1 MAKSIIAK
9 NIDSMPRNEW
19 LALRRKGIGGSDC
32 AAACGLSR
40 WKSPLQL
47 FVEKTSGVK
56 TEPDNEKMEWGKRL
70 EPLIRNTFA
79 EKSGLTVVECPI
91 MFAFKEYPYM
101 IANVD
106 GIVSEKDGSK
116 SLLEIKTVGEY
127 ASSDW
132 DEGLPIEYYLQI
144 QHYLAVTDLKKAYC
158 AVLIGGN
165 KFSHQVVERDKETI
179 DTITALEYDFWNNH
193 VLKGIPPAVS
203 DKDSDILN
211 TLYPKSNSATA
222 ILPTEADEII
232 NEYLEIKALE
242 EELKKQKALAE
253 NKLKSILGD
262 NEGGQSAAGYSVN
275 WKSVNSNRLDTARL
289 KADHPEIIE
298 QYSIQSTSRRFS
310 ITAPKNQTNQSR

>member
-19 LALRRKGIGGSDC
+19 LALRRRGIGGSDC

-47 FVEKTSGVK
+47 FVEKTSAVK
-56 TEPDNEKMEWGKRL
+56 LEPDNEKMEWGKRL

-79 EKSGLTVVECPI
+79 EKSGLTVVECPM

-106 GIVSEKDGSK
+106 GIVTEKNGSK

-132 DEGLPIEYYLQI
+132 NDGLPIEYYLQI

-165 KFSHQVVERDKETI
+165 KFSHQVVERDNETI
-179 DTITALEYDFWNNH
+179 NTITALEYDFWNNH

-203 DKDSDILN
+203 DKDSDLLN
-211 TLYPKSNSATA
+211 SLYPKSNSATA
-222 ILPTEADEII
+222 ILPNEADEII

-253 NKLKSILGD
+253 NKLKAILGD
-262 NEGGQSAAGYSVN
+262 NEGGQSYAGFSVN

-289 KADHPEIIE
+289 KAEHPEIIE
-298 QYSIQSTSRRFS
+298 QYSIQATSRRFS
-310 ITAPKNQTNQSR
+310 ITAPKSQSIQSR

>member
-56 TEPDNEKMEWGKRL
+56 MEPDNERMEWGKRL

-79 EKSGLTVVECPI
+79 EKSGLAVVECPV
-91 MFAFKEYPYM
+91 MFACREYPYM
-101 IANVD
+101 IANID

-116 SLLEIKTVGEY
+116 SLLEIKTVGEFS
-127 ASSDW
+127 ASDW
-132 DEGLPIEYYLQI
+132 DDGLPLEYYLQI

-165 KFSHQVVERDKETI
+165 KFNHQVVERDNETI
-179 DTITALEYDFWNNH
+179 ETITALEYDFWYNH

-203 DKDSDILN
+203 DKDSELLN
-211 TLYPKSNSATA
+211 SLYPKSNSATA

-242 EELKKQKALAE
+242 R
-253 NKLKSILGD
+253 KLLLRT
-262 NEGGQSAAGYSVN
+262 
-275 WKSVNSNRLDTARL
+275 NSN
-289 KADHPEIIE
+289 P
-298 QYSIQSTSRRFS
+298 FS
-310 ITAPKNQTNQSR
+310 AIMKVVSLLPVSP

>member
-9 NIDSMPRNEW
+9 NIDSMPHNEW

-56 TEPDNEKMEWGKRL
+56 MEQDNERMEWGKRL

-106 GIVSEKDGSK
+106 GIVTEKDGSK
-116 SLLEIKTVGEY
+116 SLLEIKTVGEFF
-127 ASSDW
+127 AADW
-132 DEGLPIEYYLQI
+132 DEGLPMEYYLQI

-165 KFSHQVVERDKETI
+165 KFSYQIVDRDQETI
-179 DTITALEYDFWNNH
+179 NMIITFEHNFWNNY

-203 DKDSDILN
+203 DKDSEILN
-211 TLYPKSNSATA
+211 TLYPKSNSATS
-222 ILPTEADEII
+222 ILPTETDEII
-232 NEYLEIKALE
+232 SKYLEIKALE

-262 NEGGQSAAGYSVN
+262 NEGGQSAAGFSVN

-289 KADHPEIIE
+289 KAEHPEIIE
-298 QYSIQSTSRRFS
+298 QYSVPSSLRRFS
-310 ITAPKNQTNQSR
+310 ITMPKSQKI

>member
-1 MAKSIIAK
+1 
-9 NIDSMPRNEW
+9 
-19 LALRRKGIGGSDC
+19 
-32 AAACGLSR
+32 
-40 WKSPLQL
+40 
-47 FVEKTSGVK
+47 
-56 TEPDNEKMEWGKRL
+56 MEWGRRL
-70 EPLIRNTFA
+70 EPLIRSTFA
-79 EKSGLTVVECPI
+79 EKSGLTVVECPV

-106 GIVSEKDGSK
+106 GIVTEKNGSK

-127 ASSDW
+127 ASFVW
-132 DEGLPIEYYLQI
+132 EEGLPLEYYLQI

-165 KFSHQVVERDKETI
+165 KFSHQVVERDNETI
-179 DTITALEYDFWNNH
+179 NTITALEYDFWNNH

-203 DKDSDILN
+203 DKDSEILN
-211 TLYPKSNSATA
+211 NLYPKSNSATA

-253 NKLKSILGD
+253 NKLKAILGD
-262 NEGGQSAAGYSVN
+262 NEGGQSSTGFSVN

-289 KADHPEIIE
+289 KAEHPEIIE
-298 QYSIQSTSRRFS
+298 QYSIQATSRRFS
-310 ITAPKNQTNQSR
+310 ITSPKFQSIQSR

>member
-203 DKDSDILN
+203 DKDSEILN

-232 NEYLEIKALE
+232 NEYLEIKSLE

-253 NKLKSILGD
+253 NKLKAILGD
-262 NEGGQSAAGYSVN
+262 NECAKSSVGFSVN
-275 WKSVNSNRLDTARL
+275 WKSFNSTKLDTSRL
-289 KADHPEIIE
+289 KAEHPEIIE
-298 QYSIQSTSRRFS
+298 KYSILSTSRRFS
-310 ITAPKNQTNQSR
+310 ITAPKSKNT

>member
-9 NIDSMPRNEW
+9 NVDTMPRNEW

-56 TEPDNEKMEWGKRL
+56 VEEDNERMEWGKRL
-70 EPLIRNTFA
+70 EPLIRSTFA
-79 EKSGLTVVECPI
+79 EKSGLAVTECPV

-101 IANVD
+101 IANID

-132 DEGLPIEYYLQI
+132 DDGLPLEYYLQI

-165 KFSHQVVERDKETI
+165 KFNHQVVERDNETI

-203 DKDSDILN
+203 DKDSEILN

-262 NEGGQSAAGYSVN
+262 NEGGQSSAGFFVN

-289 KADHPEIIE
+289 KAEHPELIE
-298 QYSIQSTSRRFS
+298 QYSISSTSRRFS
-310 ITAPKNQTNQSR
+310 ITSPKNQTNQSR

>member
-1 MAKSIIAK
+1 MAKTIVAQ
-9 NIDSMPRNEW
+9 NIDTMSRKDW

-56 TEPDNEKMEWGKRL
+56 IEENNERMEWGKRL

-79 EKSGLTVVECPI
+79 EKSGLAVVECPV

-106 GIVSEKDGSK
+106 GIVTEKNGSK
-116 SLLEIKTVGEY
+116 SLLEIKSVGEY

-165 KFSHQVVERDKETI
+165 KFSHQVVERDNDTI

-211 TLYPKSNSATA
+211 YLYPKSNSATA

-242 EELKKQKALAE
+242 EELKKKKALAE

-262 NEGGQSAAGYSVN
+262 NEGGQSAAGFSVN
-275 WKSVNSNRLDTARL
+275 WKSVNSNRLDTTRL
-289 KADHPEIIE
+289 KAEHPEIIE
-298 QYSIQSTSRRFS
+298 QYSIQATSRRFS
-310 ITAPKNQTNQSR
+310 ITAPKSQKM